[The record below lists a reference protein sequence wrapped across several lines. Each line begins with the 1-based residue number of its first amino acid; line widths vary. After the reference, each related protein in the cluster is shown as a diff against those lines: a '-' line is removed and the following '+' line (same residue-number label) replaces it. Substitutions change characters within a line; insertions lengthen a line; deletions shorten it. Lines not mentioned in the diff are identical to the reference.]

1 MLDNGRNYELLVR
14 PRGRTPA
21 DEYYYNGAVW
31 IEGREGNNYT
41 IDICNNTHR
50 QALFIVSVDGL
61 DVIEGQPAGPKSQ
74 GYVVGPRETISI
86 PGWKLNN
93 QEAAEFF
100 FSRSRDSYVNA
111 IGGTTTNTGV
121 IGAMVFSEYV
131 EPMRYEDYYIS
142 KGVGGTSV
150 TGLNPTMPW
159 SSISNAPLVGG
170 TITSASLNATAAAI
184 PRAPMNVILENTRR
198 IDPNAGI
205 MAQQQSYNAISS
217 SPVTQDVGTG
227 FGQATTWQ
235 TQTTRF
241 RRANPDHPDAVLA
254 LYYNTAR
261 NLEKMGIR
269 LRKKRDVS
277 YQANPF
283 PGYTTTGCKP
293 PPGWNS

>member
-1 MLDNGRNYELLVR
+1 MLDNARRYEMIVR

-21 DEYYYNGAVW
+21 DEYYHNGAVW

-41 IDICNNTHR
+41 IDIRNNTPTR
-50 QALFIVSVDGL
+50 ALFIVSVDGL
-61 DVIEGQPAGPKSQ
+61 DVLAGQPAGPASQ
-74 GYVVGPRETISI
+74 GYVLGAYETISI
-86 PGWKLNN
+86 PGWKINN

-121 IGAMVFSEYV
+121 IGAMVFSEYLQ
-131 EPMRYEDYYIS
+131 PMINHYVTTS
-142 KGVGGTSV
+142 WNSGSLAGGT
-150 TGLNPTMPW
+150 G
-159 SSISNAPLVGG
+159 AP
-170 TITSASLNATAAAI
+170 SARQWASLTNTPIGAISAASYGASAHEVKTAG
-184 PRAPMNVILENTRR
+184 
-198 IDPNAGI
+198 GI
-205 MAQQQSYNAISS
+205 IGQQLSHNAITS

-235 TQTTRF
+235 TQTTQF
-241 RRANPDHPDAVLA
+241 RRANPDHPDTVLA

-283 PGYTTTGCKP
+283 PGYSSSVCNP
-293 PPGWNS
+293 PPGWKG

>member
-21 DEYYYNGAVW
+21 DEYYHNGAVW
-31 IEGREGNNYT
+31 IEGREGNSYT
-41 IDICNNTHR
+41 IDVRNNTHLR
-50 QALFIVSVDGL
+50 ALFIVSVDGL

-100 FSRSRDSYVNA
+100 FSRNRDSYVNA

-121 IGAMVFSEYV
+121 IGAMVFSEYQQ
-131 EPMRYEDYYIS
+131 PAQYDYYMARS
-142 KGVGGTSV
+142 YGGGTNLGQINQGAWAGS
-150 TGLNPTMPW
+150 LLAE
-159 SSISNAPLVGG
+159 SSSRRI
-170 TITSASLNATAAAI
+170 TAASVQA
-184 PRAPMNVILENTRR
+184 AAAAMPMNSIEVKTSG
-198 IDPNAGI
+198 GI
-205 MAQQQSYNAISS
+205 IGSAIQQSIATS

-227 FGQATTWQ
+227 FGQATAWQ
-235 TQTTRF
+235 TQTTQF

-283 PGYTTTGCKP
+283 PGYTSTGCKP
-293 PPGWNS
+293 PPGWSG

>member
-21 DEYYYNGAVW
+21 DEYYHNGAVW

-41 IDICNNTHR
+41 VDIRNNTPTR
-50 QALFIVSVDGL
+50 ALFIVSVDGL
-61 DVIEGQPAGPKSQ
+61 DVIEGQPAGPQSQ

-86 PGWKLNN
+86 PGWKINN

-121 IGAMVFSEYV
+121 IGAMVFAEYQQ
-131 EPMRYEDYYIS
+131 PLLKNYYMS
-142 KGVGGTSV
+142 PGV
-150 TGLNPTMPW
+150 TGAVGAGGLAGSALDNNAW
-159 SSISNAPLVGG
+159 VNASLANSIDRR
-170 TITSASLNATAAAI
+170 ITSAAVQSALASM
-184 PRAPMNVILENTRR
+184 PMNSIETKTSGGILGQAT
-198 IDPNAGI
+198 
-205 MAQQQSYNAISS
+205 QQSIVTS

-235 TQTTRF
+235 THTTQF
-241 RRANPDHPDAVLA
+241 RRANPNHPDAILA

-283 PGYTTTGCKP
+283 PGYSTAGCKP
-293 PPGWNS
+293 PPGWEG

>member
-21 DEYYYNGAVW
+21 DEYYHNGAVW

-41 IDICNNTHR
+41 IDIRNNTHR
-50 QALFIVSVDGL
+50 RALFIVSVDGL

-121 IGAMVFSEYV
+121 IGAMVFAEYQITGIDPFGISV
-131 EPMRYEDYYIS
+131 YYS
-142 KGVGGTSV
+142 G
-150 TGLNPTMPW
+150 
-159 SSISNAPLVGG
+159 
-170 TITSASLNATAAAI
+170 NATNHNMRSYNSGWVGSALTESSDRRINASMVQSAAA
-184 PRAPMNVILENTRR
+184 AMPMNAAEVKTSGGIL
-198 IDPNAGI
+198 GI
-205 MAQQQSYNAISS
+205 AAQQSVVTS

-235 TQTTRF
+235 THTTQF

-293 PPGWNS
+293 PTGWNG

>member
-21 DEYYYNGAVW
+21 DEYYHNGAVW

-41 IDICNNTHR
+41 IDIRNNTHR
-50 QALFIVSVDGL
+50 RALFIVSVDGL
-61 DVIEGQPAGPKSQ
+61 DVVEGQPAGPRSQ
-74 GYVVGPRETISI
+74 GYVVGPQETISI

-100 FSRSRDSYVNA
+100 FSRSRESYVNA

-121 IGAMVFSEYV
+121 IGTMVFSEYV
-131 EPMRYEDYYIS
+131 EPTRHEDYYIARRL
-142 KGVGGTSV
+142 TSTAV
-150 TGLNPTMPW
+150 PNLGLTVSWP
-159 SSISNAPLVGG
+159 SISNAPLVGG
-170 TITSASLNATAAAI
+170 TITSASLNAAASG
-184 PRAPMNVILENTRR
+184 PHGP
-198 IDPNAGI
+198 AGAAGPKGVTSVSLL
-205 MAQQQSYNAISS
+205 AQQQSYNAITS

-227 FGQATTWQ
+227 FGQATVWQ
-235 TQTTRF
+235 TQTTQF

-283 PGYTTTGCKP
+283 PGYTATGCKP
-293 PPGWNS
+293 PPGWSG

>member
-1 MLDNGRNYELLVR
+1 LGGGGP
-14 PRGRTPA
+14 PRAPPPA
-21 DEYYYNGAVW
+21 DEYYHNGAVW

-41 IDICNNTHR
+41 IDIRNNTYQR
-50 QALFIVSVDGL
+50 ALFIVSVDGL
-61 DVIEGQPAGPKSQ
+61 DVIEGQPAGPRSQ
-74 GYVVGPRETISI
+74 GYVVGAQETISI
-86 PGWKLNN
+86 PGWKINN

-121 IGAMVFSEYV
+121 IGAMVFSEYQD
-131 EPMRYEDYYIS
+131 PTLSPFGIARYYS
-142 KGVGGTSV
+142 GNAAGTSSDSYGAWGGSILAESADRRI
-150 TGLNPTMPW
+150 TA
-159 SSISNAPLVGG
+159 SSVQ
-170 TITSASLNATAAAI
+170 AAA
-184 PRAPMNVILENTRR
+184 AAMPMNSLEVKTSG
-198 IDPNAGI
+198 GI
-205 MAQQQSYNAISS
+205 IGSAMQQSVVTS

-227 FGQATTWQ
+227 FGNATAWQ
-235 TQTTRF
+235 TQATQF

-283 PGYTTTGCKP
+283 PGYTSMGCKP
-293 PPGWNS
+293 PPGWNG

>member
-21 DEYYYNGAVW
+21 DEYYHNGAVW
-31 IEGREGNNYT
+31 IEGREGSNYT
-41 IDICNNTHR
+41 IDIRNNTHQR
-50 QALFIVSVDGL
+50 ALFIVSVDGL
-61 DVIEGQPAGPKSQ
+61 DVIEGQPAGPRSQ
-74 GYVVGPRETISI
+74 GYVVGPRETISV

-100 FSRSRDSYVNA
+100 FSRSRESYVNA

-121 IGAMVFSEYV
+121 IGAMIFSEYV
-131 EPMRYEDYYIS
+131 QPTRHEDYYIAR
-142 KGVGGTSV
+142 GVGGGTLV
-150 TGLNPTMPW
+150 TNLSSTVPW

-170 TITSASLNATAAAI
+170 TITSASLNAAASGPKGI
-184 PRAPMNVILENTRR
+184 TGV
-198 IDPNAGI
+198 AGLL
-205 MAQQQSYNAISS
+205 AQQQTYNAVTS

-227 FGQATTWQ
+227 FGQSTAWQ
-235 TQTTRF
+235 THTTQF

-283 PGYTTTGCKP
+283 PGYSSTGCKP
-293 PPGWNS
+293 PSGWTG